1 MNRILF
7 LLISIIFVNNA
18 FSQVLFNEYTKN
30 WATYFGGQGT
40 RFTNS
45 FVDSNGDIIAV
56 GEITGGINQVL
67 SDEDYYN
74 SFCTST
80 LPEFMYNTSLAS
92 PFSYANQTII
102 AKFSPSGTLIK
113 SVYLP
118 FYTFVAK
125 IDSNDNIYI
134 GGSTHTN
141 NLATPNAWNE
151 TPFPE
156 TVNSYGIMAKL
167 NDDFSINW
175 LTYVPSFFIGN
186 FCLDE
191 NNNIYGITTTKT
203 MNGITTTNAF
213 QENFIYEITDNNE
226 YYGNGY
232 LFKLNN
238 QGQLQWATYYGLTS
252 GIAVD
257 YMNGELITSFNRS
270 SLTLTQYDTDF
281 YTPNAYSQNP
291 SSQIITKFNA
301 TTGERTYSTYLDSGI
316 FRITND
322 GENYYFYGNGPEIT
336 LNGLISPNA
345 YQPNF
350 GGMLDLY
357 LGKFDQNINPIWGTY
372 IGGTDVELIEVYN
385 NITIK
390 DNALYMIGLT
400 TSNFDINSPFPYQ
413 NNYAGGN
420 DLLMMKFSLNGD
432 FIWGSFFGGDN
443 LESYGSIVPVSDGTF
458 YIVGNTLSQTNIATA
473 DSYQENVSFH
483 PSYPNINFGNGFIAK
498 FARQDDLSVD
508 DFNENSFSIFPNPIY
523 NEVTISGNLK
533 DTYSLTIHN
542 ALGQSVYHTKLNNSS
557 SQTIDATNLSSG
569 IYLLI
574 ISENNKRFYS
584 KKILKK

>member
-1 MNRILF
+1 MKKLASLILVF
-7 LLISIIFVNNA
+7 VWISSIA
-18 FSQVLFNEYTKN
+18 QPFNEYTKN

-191 NNNIYGITTTKT
+191 NNNIYGI
-203 MNGITTTNAF
+203 
-213 QENFIYEITDNNE
+213 
-226 YYGNGY
+226 
-232 LFKLNN
+232 
-238 QGQLQWATYYGLTS
+238 
-252 GIAVD
+252 
-257 YMNGELITSFNRS
+257 
-270 SLTLTQYDTDF
+270 
-281 YTPNAYSQNP
+281 
-291 SSQIITKFNA
+291 
-301 TTGERTYSTYLDSGI
+301 
-316 FRITND
+316 
-322 GENYYFYGNGPEIT
+322 
-336 LNGLISPNA
+336 
-345 YQPNF
+345 
-350 GGMLDLY
+350 
-357 LGKFDQNINPIWGTY
+357 
-372 IGGTDVELIEVYN
+372 
-385 NITIK
+385 
-390 DNALYMIGLT
+390 
-400 TSNFDINSPFPYQ
+400 
-413 NNYAGGN
+413 
-420 DLLMMKFSLNGD
+420 
-432 FIWGSFFGGDN
+432 
-443 LESYGSIVPVSDGTF
+443 
-458 YIVGNTLSQTNIATA
+458 
-473 DSYQENVSFH
+473 
-483 PSYPNINFGNGFIAK
+483 
-498 FARQDDLSVD
+498 
-508 DFNENSFSIFPNPIY
+508 
-523 NEVTISGNLK
+523 
-533 DTYSLTIHN
+533 
-542 ALGQSVYHTKLNNSS
+542 
-557 SQTIDATNLSSG
+557 
-569 IYLLI
+569 
-574 ISENNKRFYS
+574 
-584 KKILKK
+584 